1 MSAYGKHFVMIYSQ
15 DGNLVIPMTKSDGEV
30 ALYITASDA
39 RIVAEKQALCLAFG
53 YEIHCMGSG
62 EE

>member
-1 MSAYGKHFVMIYSQ
+1 MSAYGKHFVMILSQ
-15 DGNLVIPMTKSDGEV
+15 DGKMVMPMTEPDGEV

-39 RIVAEKQALCLAFG
+39 RMVAKKHALCQAFG
-53 YEIHCMGSG
+53 YEIHCMGDG

>member
-15 DGNLVIPMTKSDGEV
+15 DGRTAMPMVDADGEV
-30 ALYITASDA
+30 AFYVTVSDA
-39 RIVAEKQALCLAFG
+39 RQIAQKHALCLAFG
-53 YEIHCMGSG
+53 YEIHCMGDG